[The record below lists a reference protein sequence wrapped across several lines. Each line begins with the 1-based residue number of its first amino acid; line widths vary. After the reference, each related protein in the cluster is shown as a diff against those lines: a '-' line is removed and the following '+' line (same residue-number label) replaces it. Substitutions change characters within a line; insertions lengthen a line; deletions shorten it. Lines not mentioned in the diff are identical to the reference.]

1 MKKFFDALSKVLGN
15 IFSKKPKSDGSHD
28 IADDEIHRCRLCRWI
43 VLLIAIPLTIL
54 VSWYTVS
61 AILTGLFELPSQI
74 GLVVGILAGLYFS
87 FGIVERSIII
97 NDTTQA
103 FVTLNVL
110 KSIFG
115 QSNILTV
122 YGPGWHI
129 SYPWE
134 SRASNNNINLVAEAR
149 EFKVIVQLPG
159 GEVTVSGN
167 AIIRPDAIKRAREF
181 LSGGADEV
189 MEVVKKEVVSWYSRQ
204 TTLEKVVSVD
214 KANKHLSD
222 VFVVK
227 DEKQN
232 AQKQPGKK
240 QIGLSLKEQFGISFD
255 AVLIT
260 SALESDDVRKTR
272 ASAAEAD
279 IIAKAVMSSLCSK
292 YGLAHDTTVYTA
304 AINSGLITK
313 DDINRETSHLRA
325 LSGNNEGVTRYEV
338 DVKGLEGLTGETI
351 ANVAKAFGGS
361 KNAAAAI
368 KGKGGSKN
376 ATTAPKGKG
385 GKTNK
390 GGTP

>member
-1 MKKFFDALSKVLGN
+1 MKKFFDALRKV
-15 IFSKKPKSDGSHD
+15 FSKESRSDGSHD
-28 IADDEIHRCRLCRWI
+28 IADYEIHRCRICRWI
-43 VLLIAIPLTIL
+43 VLLIAVPFTVL
-54 VSWYTVS
+54 VSEHVVS
-61 AILTGLFELPSQI
+61 LVLTGLFELPGQV
-74 GLVVGILAGLYFS
+74 GLVAGVLAGLYLS

-110 KSIFG
+110 KSILG
-115 QSNILTV
+115 MSNILNV

-167 AIIRPDAIKRAREF
+167 AIIRPDVIERAREF

-214 KANKHLSD
+214 KANKYLQS
-222 VFVVK
+222 VFVTPSK
-227 DEKQN
+227 T
-232 AQKQPGKK
+232 
-240 QIGLSLKEQFGISFD
+240 QIGTSLKEQFGITFD

-292 YGLAHDTTVYTA
+292 YGLAHDSAVYAA
-304 AINSGLITK
+304 AISSGLITK

-361 KNAAAAI
+361 KNAAAAV
-368 KGKGGSKN
+368 KGKAATKN
-376 ATTAPKGKG
+376 AATASKGKS
-385 GKTNK
+385 GKPNK